1 MAGSVDC
8 GSRIE
13 GASAALLG
21 LRFAGSTL
29 MAARRRMDGGEQ
41 RGGGWA
47 ERTGRTSTCG
57 RLHYTIK

>member
-1 MAGSVDC
+1 VERRL
-8 GSRIE
+8 RIE
-13 GASAALLG
+13 GASTVLLG

-29 MAARRRMDGGEQ
+29 MAALRRVDGGEQ

-47 ERTGRTSTCG
+47 EGTGRTSTCA